1 MAIFGRLGTLVK
13 ANTNNIIDKLEDPE
27 KMLEQGIIDMQK
39 QLREAK
45 QQVAVAIA
53 DEKRLRRELEK
64 EKQLAVEWE
73 RKAMLAVKAGK
84 DDLAKQALSRKT
96 KHEQTALGYEKQW
109 QGQKAATDK
118 LKSSLNIL
126 NERIDDA
133 KRKKNLLI
141 ARSKR
146 AEAQQAIAD
155 TLDGLNDTSAMDVMK
170 RMEEKIE
177 EKEAEAEAM
186 SELAE
191 VADDSLD
198 AQFRAL
204 ENVNTDDALADLKA
218 KMGLSSQKDMEPIPD
233 PDEMKELEEIE
244 EELKVEVEQTA

>member
-1 MAIFGRLGTLVK
+1 MAIFGRMGTLFK
-13 ANTNNIIDKLEDPE
+13 ANANNIIDKLEDPE
-27 KMLEQGIIDMQK
+27 KLLEQGIIDMQK

-84 DDLAKQALSRKT
+84 DDLAKQALARKT
-96 KHEQTALGYEKQW
+96 KHEQTTLGYEKQW
-109 QGQKAATDK
+109 KGQKAATDK
-118 LKSSLNIL
+118 LKSSLNLL

-155 TLDGLNDTSAMDVMK
+155 TLDGLNDTSALDLMS

-177 EKEAEAEAM
+177 EREAEAEAM
-186 SELAE
+186 SELAQ
-191 VADDSLD
+191 VSDDSLD

-204 ENVNTDDALADLKA
+204 DNVNTDDALASLKA
-218 KMGLSSQKDMEPIPD
+218 KMGMTSQTEMDPIPD
-233 PDEMKELEEIE
+233 PDMKELEEIE
-244 EELKVEVEQTA
+244 EELKVEAVKTA